1 MTQAHQTGRQTL
13 RRAAARLSGLETGI
27 VTRGAAA
34 LVSGFLLAALRLS
47 AHHAPVALALV
58 AALEFGIPAVCA
70 YFGAV
75 AGYLVF
81 WGLSAALEP
90 VTAGFLILAE
100 TCIFSGLLPRER
112 TWFMPASGALLY
124 TLAGILQLVQCSF
137 APEKTLLLL
146 LRLAIL
152 AVCCAQFDAALRGK
166 QAARLFFCLCLIAG
180 SAAIRLFGVPLGAIP
195 AAALALLALDARQS
209 ALFASAGGLALE
221 LAGAGSGMTAC
232 FFLASLLARQL
243 APQRRFLR
251 GVLFVSC
258 VSAGMLLSGQ
268 VNLRLLFGVALGAL
282 LALRLP
288 EALLRPLQCGGEAV
302 SPARLAQTAL
312 AADVLAR
319 LGRTLGRAR
328 VRNVETQSAA
338 IFDRAAETACRSCA
352 KWSVCWE
359 ARASDTYLALSRAG
373 GRIVRRGQAMRED
386 LPEAFLAQC
395 TDLRRFLQ
403 AVNDALDEQR
413 SRRQYQNRLAESRI
427 VLAGQLC
434 AASRLLQRALEPEPA
449 QPAPCFT
456 AELGAC
462 AHAAE
467 GGAPCGDC
475 FADFTCGEWY
485 YLALCDAMG
494 SGEEAAREAQSA
506 VSLLRDLI
514 CAGLEAQDAL
524 ELLNGVYILRGDGVF
539 STVDLAQVS
548 LISGEGF
555 LLKWGAA
562 PSYLQRGGRIVRLG
576 AQTLPPGLS
585 AAGEGG
591 ASCLRISLL
600 RGETLVLLSDGA
612 DDGQTERRLRSFA
625 AVSTQA
631 LADELAGAPEADADD
646 DRTALVL
653 RLRPVPARRALRR
666 TRSRSLRS

>member
-1 MTQAHQTGRQTL
+1 MTQAHQTGRRTL
-13 RRAAARLSGLETGI
+13 RRAAARLSGIETGT
-27 VTRGAAA
+27 VARGAAA
-34 LVSGFLLAALRLS
+34 LASGFLLAALRLS

-58 AALEFGIPAVCA
+58 AALEFGVPAVCA

-112 TWFMPASGALLY
+112 AWFMPASGALLY
-124 TLAGILQLVQCSF
+124 TLAGFLQLVQCSF

-146 LRLAIL
+146 LRLGIL

-180 SAAIRLFGVPLGAIP
+180 CAAIRPFGVPLGAIP
-195 AAALALLALDARQS
+195 AAALAFLALDTRQS
-209 ALFASAGGLALE
+209 ALFAAAGGLALE
-221 LAGAGSGMTAC
+221 LGGASGGMTAS

-251 GVLFVSC
+251 GIVFVSC
-258 VSAGMLLSGQ
+258 VAAWMVLSGQ
-268 VNLRLLFGVALGAL
+268 AKLRLLIALALGTL
-282 LALRLP
+282 LAQRLP

-302 SPARLAQTAL
+302 SAARLAQTAL

-373 GRIVRRGQAMRED
+373 GRIVRRGQAARED

-434 AASRLLQRALEPEPA
+434 AASRLLQRALEPEGA

-456 AELGAC
+456 VELGSCSRAS
-462 AHAAE
+462 E
-467 GGAPCGDC
+467 DGAPCGDC
-475 FADFTCGEWY
+475 FAGFSCGEWY

-524 ELLNGVYILRGDGVF
+524 ELLNGAYILRGDGVF

-548 LISGEGF
+548 LVSGEGF

-562 PSYLQRGGRIVRLG
+562 ASYLRRGGRILRLG
-576 AQTLPPGLS
+576 TQTLPLGLS
-585 AAGEGG
+585 AAGESG
-591 ASCLRISLL
+591 ASCLRMSMQ

-612 DDGQTERRLRSFA
+612 DDGQTERRIRSFA
-625 AVSTQA
+625 GENLQL
-631 LADELAGAPEADADD
+631 LAEELAGAGDAEADD

-653 RLRPVPARRALRR
+653 RLRAAPARRRLRR
-666 TRSRSLRS
+666 VGSERL